1 MMISK
6 KKKSAKN
13 LEFLLAKGESFSDMY
28 TFCKSFI
35 TTEIFISLTPRQ
47 LLSRRIIHSP
57 FKLFGWGIIFLF
69 SLTLLLAADKDK
81 ADWTHY
87 ARVGLTHDYD
97 INGGHIYYRVK
108 RVTSN
113 TFRDLRLFG
122 YELGEESYIYLRY
135 KGSYKY
141 SNIGKLYNFST
152 VAYQKNTRA
161 GLNLRYH
168 FNQGLGY
175 FLSDYKSGHIN
186 CELGQ
191 AYDMSDYLNDTRKT
205 SYIKGGIYWDHS
217 MKSMEI
223 KLESEWFKQIS
234 EIVEADLSRYQFFS
248 EASYELNKHLSLIFG
263 FEQDYYTAGVTH
275 PQSYYLSL
283 GWKR

>member
-1 MMISK
+1 MQTMMISK

-97 INGGHIYYRVK
+97 INGG
-108 RVTSN
+108 
-113 TFRDLRLFG
+113 
-122 YELGEESYIYLRY
+122 
-135 KGSYKY
+135 
-141 SNIGKLYNFST
+141 
-152 VAYQKNTRA
+152 
-161 GLNLRYH
+161 
-168 FNQGLGY
+168 
-175 FLSDYKSGHIN
+175 
-186 CELGQ
+186 
-191 AYDMSDYLNDTRKT
+191 
-205 SYIKGGIYWDHS
+205 
-217 MKSMEI
+217 
-223 KLESEWFKQIS
+223 
-234 EIVEADLSRYQFFS
+234 
-248 EASYELNKHLSLIFG
+248 LIFII
-263 FEQDYYTAGVTH
+263 E
-275 PQSYYLSL
+275 L
-283 GWKR
+283 KE